1 MTLVK
6 QQCPGFIR
14 LIHHKAVRNPKTA
27 LGGPWLFR
35 AHLSPSRNHPG
46 IRLDQLGAIW
56 SHFAPSCSNFG
67 PSWSHL
73 GATLRHLETVLGPLG
88 PTGNPECWVVEV
100 KSGHEAN
107 PFLSILG
114 KAALNTF
121 FSGSLLFGCPKYG
134 CPLDYCICCRGL
146 RTASKPKVP
155 IGTWGEKILVYLGPL
170 SVKKAREACGAPRV
184 DQTDHGGSGT
194 LGGTQK
200 GSGPPVWPQGALK
213 PWGAVG
219 PPWRPKVAS
228 GGGLWHPHGSL

>member
-1 MTLVK
+1 MSPFGFPVSVRADSFLHATGTTISSVTLVK
-6 QQCPGFIR
+6 QQCPRFIR

-56 SHFAPSCSNFG
+56 SHFAPSCNNFG

-114 KAALNTF
+114 KVALNTV
-121 FSGSLLFGCPKYG
+121 LFWNPAIRL
-134 CPLDYCICCRGL
+134 P
-146 RTASKPKVP
+146 
-155 IGTWGEKILVYLGPL
+155 
-170 SVKKAREACGAPRV
+170 
-184 DQTDHGGSGT
+184 
-194 LGGTQK
+194 
-200 GSGPPVWPQGALK
+200 
-213 PWGAVG
+213 
-219 PPWRPKVAS
+219 
-228 GGGLWHPHGSL
+228 